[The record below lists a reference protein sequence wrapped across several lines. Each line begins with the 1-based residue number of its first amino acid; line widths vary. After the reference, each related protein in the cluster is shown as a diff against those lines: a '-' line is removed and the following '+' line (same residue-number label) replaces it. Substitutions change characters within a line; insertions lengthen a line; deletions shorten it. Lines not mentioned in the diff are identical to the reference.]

1 MNKTELKKALDK
13 TVEILQEDLTQVR
26 TGRATPAILDN
37 IRIEAYG
44 AKMTIKEVGN
54 VTVSDASTLV
64 VTPWDKSLLNSV
76 ARAIRESDLKIE
88 PILEGDRVR
97 LVFPGLTEERRKEF
111 AKLVS
116 EKVEECRQR
125 IRRIRQDGMKQI
137 DTQFENKEIGEDEK
151 FAQKEKIEDIVKET
165 NTLVEEIGEAKT
177 EEIMTV

>member
-1 MNKTELKKALDK
+1 MNKTELKKSLDIA
-13 TVEILQEDLTQVR
+13 VEALQENLSLIR

-37 IRIEAYG
+37 IRLEAYG

-64 VTPWDKSLLNSV
+64 ITPWDKGLLNPI
-76 ARAIRESDLKIE
+76 AKAIRESDLKIE
-88 PILEGDRVR
+88 PIMEGDRVR

-125 IRRIRQDGMKQI
+125 VRKVRQDVMRQI
-137 DTQFENKEIGEDEK
+137 DTQFDNKEIGEDEK
-151 FAQKEKIEDIVKET
+151 FSLKED
-165 NTLVEEIGEAKT
+165 VEELVREYNEEIENIGDKKT
-177 EEIMTV
+177 DEIMTV

>member
-1 MNKTELKKALDK
+1 MNKLELKKSLEK
-13 TVEILQEDLTQVR
+13 VVESLREDLTQIR

-54 VTVSDASTLV
+54 ITVSDASTLV
-64 VTPWDKSLLNSV
+64 ITPWDKNLLNSI
-76 ARAIRESDLKIE
+76 AKAIRESDLKIE
-88 PILEGDRVR
+88 PIVEGDRVR

-116 EKVEECRQR
+116 EKVEDYRQR
-125 IRRIRQDGMKQI
+125 IRKVRQEGMKEI
-137 DTQFENKEIGEDEK
+137 DTQFESKEIGEDEK
-151 FAQKEKIEDIVKET
+151 FSLKEDIEDLVKET
-165 NTLVEEIGEAKT
+165 NFLVEEIGEKKT